1 MTSLSLSLASLNGEK
16 EEQFLEH
23 YFSHVSHCEHD
34 KARELAEKERD
45 AYKAMFGSSWAMFL
59 LSLSQFATAEKTYM
73 SLGFLEQKSFF
84 TRSKDTLKSCYQTL
98 MHDFRRVEES
108 VKSTEEQGFGM
119 SSNAIEFEK
128 LLAHLCDQLCFFTQ
142 ARQET
147 INFYEQ
153 VHIMGMTKHINFED
167 LNMVVK
173 EIIAGHNK
181 NFHHPILAPL
191 KTVFGYEC
199 DTLNHLLVAQT
210 MMSDWKFLM
219 ALLHIHEAHT
229 KLTSWATLIHPKE
242 SKKSAFGGSSKHGS
256 LPALYQWLS
265 KFKNLLLSKFSIYF
279 YDILQR
285 QASPPEM
292 KSLISKTP
300 DDFVTRIQTFHK
312 KSDACHVSLVLNTH
326 GLERVFPGG
335 YQYPGRLVETPQG
348 LDTFPAIFSYPG
360 DRPANHFPA
369 VVMMLTEGCDREEP
383 AVYAQDKIHY
393 MYDKGSHS
401 SYFYT
406 QVDTRISLVVIFES
420 KKSEKDSYVNNF
432 MTELAT
438 HLRCTKFFT
447 SLKPG
452 FK

>member
-1 MTSLSLSLASLNGEK
+1 MSNLSSISPNGEK
-16 EEQFLEH
+16 EEQFLEN
-23 YFSHVSHCEHD
+23 YFSYVSHCEHD
-34 KARELAEKERD
+34 KAKELAEKERD
-45 AYKAMFGSSWAMFL
+45 AHKALFGSSWGLFL
-59 LSLSQFATAEKTYM
+59 MSLSQFASAEKTYM
-73 SLGFLEQKSFF
+73 SLGFLEQRGFF
-84 TRSKDTLKSCYQTL
+84 TRSKETLKSGYQTL
-98 MHDFRRVEES
+98 MYEFRRVEEA
-108 VKSTEEQGFGM
+108 VKSTEEQSFGM
-119 SSNAIEFEK
+119 SHNALEFEK

-153 VHIMGMTKHINFED
+153 VHIMGMTKHVNFED
-167 LNMVVK
+167 LNMVIK
-173 EIIAGHNK
+173 EIIAVHSK

-191 KTVFGYEC
+191 KTVFGFEC
-199 DTLNHLLVAQT
+199 DTLNLLLVAQT
-210 MMSDWKFLM
+210 TMSDWMFLT

-229 KLTSWATLIHPKE
+229 KLSSWGGLIQPKE
-242 SKKSAFGGSSKHGS
+242 IKKSTFGGSSKHGS
-256 LPALYQWLS
+256 PPALYQWLT

-279 YDILQR
+279 YDILQK

-312 KSDACHVSLVLNTH
+312 KADACHVSLVLNTQ
-326 GLERVFPGG
+326 GLDRVFPEG

-348 LDTFPAIFSYPG
+348 LNTFPAIFSFPG
-360 DRPANHFPA
+360 ERLSNHFPA
-369 VVMMLTEGCDREEP
+369 VVMMLTEWRDREELI
-383 AVYAQDKIHY
+383 YAQDKIHY

-406 QVDTRISLVVIFES
+406 QVDTRTSLVVIFES

-432 MTELAT
+432 MNDIAT
-438 HLRCTKFFT
+438 QLRCTKFFT

-452 FK
+452 SK